1 MSDNRFQTRLPQP
14 LASEVEELEDEHG
27 LNTSQAMRQLIQ
39 HGVEH
44 RRDDNTDTKPSQ
56 PQQTGQFVGWALL
69 SASIA
74 TFALGST
81 TPAGAIAAAAAIVFL
96 ATAVDQYRGGADGN

>member
-44 RRDDNTDTKPSQ
+44 RRDDNTDTKSSQ
-56 PQQTGQFVGWALL
+56 PQQTGQSVGWGLL
-69 SASIA
+69 SISV
-74 TFALGST
+74 ALSVIGVT
-81 TPAGAIAAAAAIVFL
+81 VGAAAIAVTAAIVFL
-96 ATAVDQYRGGADGN
+96 ATAVDQYRGED

>member
-1 MSDNRFQTRLPQP
+1 MADPYQTRLPEQ
-14 LASEVEELEDEHG
+14 LASEVDELVDKHG
-27 LNTSQAMRQLIQ
+27 LTTAEAMRQLVRR
-39 HGVEH
+39 GVED
-44 RRDDNTDTKPSQ
+44 RQQQSNQGGGSGS

-81 TPAGAIAAAAAIVFL
+81 TPAGAVAAAAAIVFL
-96 ATAVDQYRGGADGN
+96 GTAIDQYRGGADGN

>member
-1 MSDNRFQTRLPQP
+1 MGDNRYQTRLPQP

-44 RRDDNTDTKPSQ
+44 RRADNTDSKPSQ
-56 PQQTGQFVGWALL
+56 QQQTAQFVGWALL
-69 SASIA
+69 SLSVALSVVGAS
-74 TFALGST
+74 G
-81 TPAGAIAAAAAIVFL
+81 GAAAIAVAAVVVFL
-96 ATAVDQYRGGADGN
+96 GGAARQYRAGSD

>member
-1 MSDNRFQTRLPQP
+1 MGDNRFQTRLPQP

-44 RRDDNTDTKPSQ
+44 RRDDNTGTNPPQ
-56 PQQTGQFVGWALL
+56 QQQTGQFVGWALL
-69 SASIA
+69 SLSV
-74 TFALGST
+74 ALSVVG
-81 TPAGAIAAAAAIVFL
+81 AMGGAAAIAVAAAIVFL
-96 ATAVDQYRGGADGN
+96 GAAARQYRAGSD